1 MKEFIGVFDSGMGG
15 VTVLADLIDSL
26 PNENFIYYGDSLH
39 APYGVKSRDE
49 VVALTYSAVNQM
61 MGKGLKAVVIACN
74 TATSAAIKELRDKFD
89 IPIIGMEPAVKP
101 AVEAGTTGDIAVMAT
116 PMTLKL
122 DKFNH
127 LLNQLDSTSKIIK
140 VPSPELVDYVER
152 GIYEGKIIEDYI
164 ENLFSSYSI
173 KDIESVVLGC
183 THFLYIK
190 KTLKKLFGDTIKIYD
205 GNLGTVNRVIQI
217 LDRYGLSTDS
227 QEKGKVIIEN
237 SHSETMIE
245 QSFRLLKAY
254 QEMEK

>member
-1 MKEFIGVFDSGMGG
+1 
-15 VTVLADLIDSL
+15 
-26 PNENFIYYGDSLH
+26 
-39 APYGVKSRDE
+39 
-49 VVALTYSAVNQM
+49 
-61 MGKGLKAVVIACN
+61 
-74 TATSAAIKELRDKFD
+74 
-89 IPIIGMEPAVKP
+89 MEPAVKP